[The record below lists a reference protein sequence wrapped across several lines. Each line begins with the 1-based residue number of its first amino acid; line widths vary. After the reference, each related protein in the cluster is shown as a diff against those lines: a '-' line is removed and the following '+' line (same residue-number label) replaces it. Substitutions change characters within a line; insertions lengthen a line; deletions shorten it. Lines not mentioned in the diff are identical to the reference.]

1 VRKQAFGDISGENT
15 SLVRIALTPPGVAD
29 IVDLSHCQPCL
40 NLEGQRMDNLNSN
53 PNGAV
58 PDEPIPIG
66 DDLEEPIPFDDGSSS
81 GGQVSHAPLDLGGG
95 PAVPVPK
102 KAPAKPT
109 LPTAHG
115 VSHPVQKTNVRA
127 VSTQDIA
134 AGGGRITGVK
144 TFFAKLHAGSL
155 EFLDGQIADW
165 LRDNPD
171 VVVKYTNIATGDV
184 VAKKTEPN
192 ILITLWY

>member
-1 VRKQAFGDISGENT
+1 
-15 SLVRIALTPPGVAD
+15 
-29 IVDLSHCQPCL
+29 
-40 NLEGQRMDNLNSN
+40 MDNLNDL
-53 PNGAV
+53 V

-66 DDLEEPIPFDDGSSS
+66 DDLDEPIPFDDGSSS

-95 PAVPVPK
+95 PAAPVPK
-102 KAPAKPT
+102 RVPPKAPARV
-109 LPTAHG
+109 AG

-155 EFLDGQIADW
+155 EFLDGQIVDW
-165 LRDNPD
+165 LRENPQ
-171 VVVKYTNIATGDV
+171 VVVKHTNIATGDV

-192 ILITLWY
+192 ILITIWY